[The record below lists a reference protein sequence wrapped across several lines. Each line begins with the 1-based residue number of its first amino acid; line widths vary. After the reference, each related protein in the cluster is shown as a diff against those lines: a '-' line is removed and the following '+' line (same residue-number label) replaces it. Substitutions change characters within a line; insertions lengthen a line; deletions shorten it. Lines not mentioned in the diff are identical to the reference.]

1 MSASLPVCSLLAATA
16 AMLLLSACSTA
27 YYTGD
32 TISGPAQR
40 MKRDA
45 DGNLHDPL
53 LDAPNR
59 SLMTC
64 TSEAPVTVLQRV
76 GEVPFACPDLGVSA
90 TLDELRDAGW
100 RILRLD
106 IGEDLESDSH
116 VGFPVTVQVRKL
128 F

>member
-1 MSASLPVCSLLAATA
+1 MSASLPVRSLLAATA

-40 MKRDA
+40 MKSDA

-53 LDAPNR
+53 LDAPN
-59 SLMTC
+59 
-64 TSEAPVTVLQRV
+64 
-76 GEVPFACPDLGVSA
+76 EVPFACPDLGVSA

>member
-1 MSASLPVCSLLAATA
+1 MSALLPIRSLLAATTVT
-16 AMLLLSACSTA
+16 LLLSACSTA

-32 TISGPAQR
+32 TISGPTQR

-45 DGNLHDPL
+45 GGNLHDPL
-53 LDAPNR
+53 IDAPNR

-64 TSEAPVTVLQRV
+64 SSEVPVTVLQRV
-76 GEVPFACPDLGVSA
+76 SEVPFACPDLGVSA
-90 TLDELRDAGW
+90 TLDELRDTGW

>member
-1 MSASLPVCSLLAATA
+1 MSASLPVRSLLAATA

-27 YYTGD
+27 YYTG
-32 TISGPAQR
+32 
-40 MKRDA
+40 A